1 MGYNM
6 VYNNVMID
14 IETLSVAH
22 NACICTI
29 AAVKFDI
36 NDDNSYKGFV
46 NPENIFYVKVD
57 IETCKAAGLDI
68 DPNTVKWWNS
78 QPEETKSEIF
88 GTTDRIPLKL
98 ALIKLSK
105 WITNPLFDMKVWC
118 HGASFDC
125 VILQNAFDIY
135 RMSTPWKFWNI
146 RDTRTLYDIANI
158 DLNEIKK
165 ETSFAS
171 HHALSDC
178 YNQIIGVNKAVK
190 KLSNNMV

>member
-1 MGYNM
+1 MNV
-6 VYNNVMID
+6 VYI
-14 IETLSVAH
+14 TKL
-22 NACICTI
+22 
-29 AAVKFDI
+29 
-36 NDDNSYKGFV
+36 NSNLNSPKGV
-46 NPENIFYVKVD
+46 
-57 IETCKAAGLDI
+57 CKL
-68 DPNTVKWWNS
+68 
-78 QPEETKSEIF
+78 
-88 GTTDRIPLKL
+88 
-98 ALIKLSK
+98 LIKLSK